1 MTVWPHYHTGS
12 GASPFLS
19 IHHLTSTGAH
29 VPCTYYKSA
38 KNAIT
43 SRSSMYVPVH
53 VVHVD
58 LHIINQQRMY
68 VHVHVVHVDLLDLAV
83 AFFADL

>member
-1 MTVWPHYHTGS
+1 
-12 GASPFLS
+12 
-19 IHHLTSTGAH
+19 
-29 VPCTYYKSA
+29 
-38 KNAIT
+38 
-43 SRSSMYVPVH
+43 MYVPVH